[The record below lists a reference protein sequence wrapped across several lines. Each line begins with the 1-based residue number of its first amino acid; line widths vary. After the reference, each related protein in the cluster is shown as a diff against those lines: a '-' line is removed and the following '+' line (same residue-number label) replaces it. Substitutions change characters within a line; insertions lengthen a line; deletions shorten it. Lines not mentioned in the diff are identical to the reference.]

1 MEFPRQLTWKSSIAR
16 RSGSKATHIHAG
28 VPPRFTIVSSTNMRC
43 TPLGSAPIDL
53 RTGPS
58 LCTHLHIDTWLLL
71 ARSLRDLAARLS
83 KRPEK
88 YR

>member
-16 RSGSKATHIHAG
+16 RSGSKATHIQAG
-28 VPPRFTIVSSTNMRC
+28 VPPRSTIVSSMNMRR
-43 TPLGSAPIDL
+43 TSLGSAPMDP
-53 RTGPS
+53 RAGPS

-71 ARSLRDLAARLS
+71 RGLRDLAALLS
-83 KRPEK
+83 ERPEK